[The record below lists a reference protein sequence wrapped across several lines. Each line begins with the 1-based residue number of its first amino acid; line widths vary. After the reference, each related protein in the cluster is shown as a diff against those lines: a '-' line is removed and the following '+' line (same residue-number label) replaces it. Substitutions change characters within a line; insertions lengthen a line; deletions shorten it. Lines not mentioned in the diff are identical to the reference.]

1 MNSFRLLLLA
11 LVFPLAT
18 ACAPT
23 KAKMTDNA
31 EAPYPPTRPPAVGDI
46 LHLATGYY
54 VTEEQMLAVATDARI
69 VYVGET
75 HDNPASHR
83 LELAVLRAMAD
94 RYPGGVALGM
104 EMFTPDQQPVLDRW
118 VKDEL
123 TEKEFVKQSGWH
135 AQWRMDFEYYRPLL
149 DFARQRHIPVVGLN
163 APKNL
168 VKAITHKR
176 LEDLSEEERQLLPE
190 VDMNDPNHNAFI
202 TAIFGGHGH
211 GDGGMDGFRRV
222 QTLWDESMAQSVAN
236 YLQSSAGQGQRMVV
250 VAGGN
255 HVRHGFGIPRRVF
268 RRMPAS
274 YVLIGSKELVIPEDK
289 RDRMMDVDV
298 PHFPMPPYDFLL
310 FTEYETL
317 VIPGVKLG
325 VLLEE
330 IDGKVLVKSVLP
342 GSVAEAAGL
351 TVGDVFLDIDGV
363 AIAES
368 FDLIYEVRQKR
379 PGDRSTLQIER
390 AGDRQSIEVM
400 FPPKQEET
408 PPAPVPSET
417 TR

>member
-1 MNSFRLLLLA
+1 MNSLRLLLLA
-11 LVFPLAT
+11 LAIPLAA

-31 EAPYPPTRPPAVGDI
+31 EAPYPPVRPPAVGDI

-83 LELAVLRAMAD
+83 LELTVLRAMAERHPD
-94 RYPGGVALGM
+94 GIALGM

-118 VKDEL
+118 VKGEL
-123 TEKEFVKQSGWH
+123 TEKEFIKLSRWH
-135 AQWRMDFEYYRPLL
+135 DQWRMDFEYYRPLL
-149 DFARQRHIPVVGLN
+149 EFARQRGIPVIGLN
-163 APKNL
+163 APKRL
-168 VKAITHKR
+168 VKAATQNR
-176 LEDLSEEERQLLPE
+176 LEELSEEDRQLLPE
-190 VDMNDPNHNAFI
+190 IDMADPYHHAFT

-222 QTLWDESMAQSVAN
+222 QSLWDESMAESIVRF
-236 YLQSSAGQGQRMVV
+236 LKSPQGKNRRMAV

-268 RRMPAS
+268 RRLPTS
-274 YVLIGSKELVIPEDK
+274 YVTVGSKELVIPEEK

-298 PHFPMPPYDFLL
+298 PHFPMIPYDFLL

-317 VIPGVKLG
+317 VIPGVRLG
-325 VLLEE
+325 VLLDEV
-330 IDGKVLVKSVLP
+330 DGKVLAKSVLP
-342 GSVAEAAGL
+342 GSVAETAGL
-351 TVGDVFLDIDGV
+351 REGDVFLDIDGV
-363 AIAES
+363 AVAES
-368 FDLIYEVRQKR
+368 FDLIYEVRQRR

-400 FPPKQEET
+400 FPAKTEEM
-408 PPAPVPSET
+408 PPVTVPPET
-417 TR
+417 ER